1 MIDVKLLVCVNVIFL
16 LLATKIFAQ
25 NELNSGLYFASSEVV
40 QDRRTSLNL
49 TPEKALKLSDG
60 FKLDFD
66 IKLRLGDGYYG
77 YVFRIFS
84 SSTENFD
91 FIVNYASEN
100 ENLSLVFKEKIL
112 CSFRWEDLPDFNYN
126 EWFHV
131 TFQLDSE
138 QQHVEI
144 SINGVSKKASID
156 FDEDDR
162 FDILFGISKATPFQS
177 TDVCPMTIKNIQI
190 YDHNEKMVRNWLLSK
205 HIFNETYDEIE
216 GAVAVVDNPKWLIDA
231 HLSWEEVSHLRLNTF
246 YGAVSNENTGE
257 LFFVDKNSIVRYNLN
272 TNEIDSVPYKG
283 GNPYRQLNEKHV
295 VYNAYTN
302 EIWSYNL
309 DDPGISKF
317 SFSSQKWS
325 DNPMQ
330 MAESNF
336 GHHNKFISPV
346 DSSLVAILGYGQ
358 YRYNS
363 TVFNYDPVN
372 NSWNKFDRSNQIE
385 PRYLAATGLLND
397 DTLLVFGGY
406 GSKTGRQELSP
417 GAYND
422 LYSLDL
428 NTLQFNKMLN
438 YEPPEVPFVPA
449 ENLIIDD
456 DSTSF
461 YTLVFDNSKYSST
474 IKLAKFGI
482 YESTQFIYPDSI
494 IYDFQDTDSWSY
506 LYLNKKLRKL
516 FAVTTNKSDVKIYSM
531 AYPPLVPDD
540 VYQKVKPKKQ
550 KAIGKSSNP
559 LLLLALALIVLILVL
574 AYFYDKRKRK
584 AVINDERNSEP
595 VSYEKQMYR
604 KVETVKKSS
613 VLFLGGFQIYSESG
627 VDITSDF
634 SPMLKQLFLII
645 FFNTV
650 HRGKGISSKKLDE
663 TLWFD
668 KTEKSARNNRNVN
681 ISKLRNAIEEVG
693 GLEIV
698 YENSYW
704 KLKMSSNIYCDYL
717 HILSITNK
725 SDEEQV
731 ELKDIATLYGLLEKG
746 ELLPNLEIDWI
757 DSYKAQYTNSVVDFL
772 VKLLTRKEI
781 QDDKKTLLHIADS
794 IFSLDSLNED
804 ALIVKC
810 QVLHKDGKG
819 SVALSAYNSFCKQ
832 YQNLLNSEYPVSF
845 KDVLA
850 GDTDA

>member
-1 MIDVKLLVCVNVIFL
+1 MKLLLCVNVIFL

-40 QDRRTSLNL
+40 QDKRTSLNL
-49 TPEKALKLSDG
+49 TPEEALNLTGG

-66 IKLRLGDGYYG
+66 IQLRLGDGYYG

-84 SSTENFD
+84 NETENFD
-91 FIVNYASEN
+91 FIANYASEN
-100 ENLSLVFKEKIL
+100 ENFSLIFKEKIL
-112 CSFRWEDLPDFNYN
+112 CTFRWEDVPDLDYN
-126 EWFHV
+126 KWFHV

-138 QQHVEI
+138 QKYVEI
-144 SINGVSKKASID
+144 SLNGVSKKAAIY

-162 FDILFGISKATPFQS
+162 FDIVFGISKTSPFQS
-177 TDVCPMTIKNIQI
+177 TDVCPMTLKNIQI
-190 YDHNEKMVRNWLLSK
+190 YNHNDKMVRHWLLSK
-205 HIFNETYDEIE
+205 HTFNKTYDEVE
-216 GAVAVVDNPKWLIDA
+216 EAVAVVENPKWLIDA
-231 HLSWEEVSHLRLNTF
+231 HLSWEEVRQLSLSNF
-246 YGAVSNENTGE
+246 YGVVSNETTDE
-257 LFFVDKNSIVRYNLN
+257 LFFVDKNSILRYDLN
-272 TNEIDSVPYKG
+272 TGKLDSILYKG
-283 GNPYRQLNEKHV
+283 GSPYRQMNEKHV
-295 VYNAYTN
+295 VFNAYTN

-309 DDPGISKF
+309 DQQGISKF
-317 SFSSQKWS
+317 SFSSQRWS
-325 DNPMQ
+325 NDPVQ
-330 MAESNF
+330 MDESNF
-336 GHHNKFISPV
+336 GHHNKVISPV
-346 DSSLVAILGYGQ
+346 DSSLLAILGYGL

-363 TVFNYDPVN
+363 TVFNYDPRN
-372 NSWNKFDRSNQIE
+372 NSWKKFDRCDQIE
-385 PRYLAATGLLND
+385 PRYLAAAGLLNA

-406 GSKTGRQELSP
+406 GSKTGRQELTP

-428 NTLQFNKMLN
+428 NTLHFSKMLD
-438 YEPPEVPFVPA
+438 YTAPEFPFVPA
-449 ENLIIDD
+449 ESLIIDD
-456 DSTSF
+456 DSTGF
-461 YTLVFDNSKYSST
+461 YTLIFDNSKYSSI

-482 YESTQFIYPDSI
+482 YEPSQFIYPDSI
-494 IYDFQDTDSWSY
+494 VFDFQDTDSWSY

-540 VYQKVKPKKQ
+540 VFQKVKAKNNPV
-550 KAIGKSSNP
+550 GKNKRII
-559 LLLLALALIVLILVL
+559 LFGLALIVMIVFL
-574 AYFYDKRKRK
+574 AYVNSKRKRK
-584 AVINDERNSEP
+584 NVVIEEKSSEP
-595 VSYEKQMYR
+595 VSYEQQMFR
-604 KVETVKKSS
+604 RVEKIKKSS
-613 VLFLGGFQIYSESG
+613 VLFLGGFQIYSDSG

-634 SPMLKQLFLII
+634 SPMLKQLFLMI

-681 ISKLRNAIEEVG
+681 ISKLRNAIEEVA

-717 HILSITNK
+717 HVLNITNR
-725 SDEEQV
+725 SEDEHLD
-731 ELKDIATLYGLLEKG
+731 LKDIATLYGLLDKG

-757 DSYKAQYTNSVVDFL
+757 DSYKAQFTNSVVDFL
-772 VKLLTRKEI
+772 VKLLSRQEI
-781 QDDKKTLLHIADS
+781 KGDKKTLLHIADC

-810 QVLHKDGKG
+810 QILHKDGKG
-819 SVALSAYNSFCKQ
+819 SVALHSYNSFCKE
-832 YQNLLNSEYPVSF
+832 YQNLLNSEFPASF

-850 GDTDA
+850 GNTDS